1 MSNTLML
8 QLFKHAI
15 FILQS
20 SLIVLVYLTIKM
32 SGQKLVGRIR
42 ILTNI
47 QQWTLNINFSSCTIS
62 QIRCNIMISLSKK

>member
-20 SLIVLVYLTIKM
+20 SLIVLVYLIKM

-42 ILTNI
+42 I
-47 QQWTLNINFSSCTIS
+47 
-62 QIRCNIMISLSKK
+62 

>member
-32 SGQKLVGRIR
+32 SDQKLVGRIR
-42 ILTNI
+42 I
-47 QQWTLNINFSSCTIS
+47 
-62 QIRCNIMISLSKK
+62 